1 MIEQIN
7 VYTIHIFMCKYKY
20 SYIYIYKYI
29 DINEYICLYIY
40 IYIYAHTAWPVA
52 RKVNSCCVA
61 FVLCPN
67 LADIDL
73 WSPAI
78 QENRHQD
85 NRKIL

>member
-1 MIEQIN
+1 MFWIMLACLGIFLL
-7 VYTIHIFMCKYKY
+7 IHNT
-20 SYIYIYKYI
+20 YIYI
-29 DINEYICLYIY
+29 LYVC

-67 LADIDL
+67 LAYIDL